1 MASGEGCLRS
11 MEAHTDSVA
20 AHYARENLSDAIC
33 AAIEADG
40 KDLSALT
47 VDDLQMVD
55 KFHTR
60 GRQTTVE
67 VVGLMDFEPGHQV
80 VDLGTGLGGHA
91 RYIASLFDC
100 QVSGIDL
107 TSSFVDAARRLSELV
122 GLVGK
127 TQFHNGSALETPFDD
142 ACFDRAV
149 TIQMQMGIADKAAF
163 YREVFRILKPGGRF
177 AFQDIVAGPA
187 DGAIHT
193 PTPWATEPGQSF
205 LKPHAELRYTI
216 EAAGFENEIWR
227 DTTTAMKEWQA
238 RQRAQP
244 KPEGPRPAL
253 GIHLILGPM
262 ADHKRRNTAQKLME
276 DRIGYVQAVFRK
288 PG

>member
-1 MASGEGCLRS
+1 
-11 MEAHTDSVA
+11 
-20 AHYARENLSDAIC
+20 
-33 AAIEADG
+33 
-40 KDLSALT
+40 
-47 VDDLQMVD
+47 
-55 KFHTR
+55 
-60 GRQTTVE
+60 
-67 VVGLMDFEPGHQV
+67 
-80 VDLGTGLGGHA
+80 
-91 RYIASLFDC
+91 
-100 QVSGIDL
+100 
-107 TSSFVDAARRLSELV
+107 
-122 GLVGK
+122 
-127 TQFHNGSALETPFDD
+127 
-142 ACFDRAV
+142 
-149 TIQMQMGIADKAAF
+149 MQMGIADKAAF

-193 PTPWATEPGQSF
+193 PTPWATEPGQSS
-205 LKPHAELRYTI
+205 LKPHAELRNTI

-227 DTTTAMKEWQA
+227 DTTTTMKEWQA

-262 ADHKRRNTAQKLME
+262 ADHKRRNTAQNLME

>member
-33 AAIEADG
+33 SAIEADG

-80 VDLGTGLGGHA
+80 VDLGSGLGGPA

-163 YREVFRILKPGGRF
+163 YREVFRILKPGGR
-177 AFQDIVAGPA
+177 
-187 DGAIHT
+187 
-193 PTPWATEPGQSF
+193 
-205 LKPHAELRYTI
+205 
-216 EAAGFENEIWR
+216 
-227 DTTTAMKEWQA
+227 
-238 RQRAQP
+238 
-244 KPEGPRPAL
+244 
-253 GIHLILGPM
+253 
-262 ADHKRRNTAQKLME
+262 
-276 DRIGYVQAVFRK
+276 
-288 PG
+288 